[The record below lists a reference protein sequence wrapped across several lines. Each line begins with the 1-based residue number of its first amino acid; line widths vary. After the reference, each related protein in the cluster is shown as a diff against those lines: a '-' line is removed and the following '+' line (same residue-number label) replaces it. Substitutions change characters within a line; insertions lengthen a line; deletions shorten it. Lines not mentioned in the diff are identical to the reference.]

1 MLSNTKSEN
10 IYAVAEIIRALTPFF
25 FGSAGLVI
33 ILCAILNS
41 DRLVGDRFAYTIG
54 AAGAFLGSAAGGFSP
69 QNRQQP
75 QTKVGHADQIDID
88 QSK

>member
-1 MLSNTKSEN
+1 MKSEN
-10 IYAVAEIIRALTPFF
+10 LYALAEIIRSFTPYF

-41 DRLVGDRFAYTIG
+41 DRLAGDRFIYVLAS
-54 AAGAFLGSAAGGFSP
+54 AGPLLGSAAGGFSP
-69 QNRQQP
+69 QNRQSP
-75 QTKVGHADQIDID
+75 QTRVGHADQVDID